1 MADAPSAE
9 VTAAAATT
17 ASVEESAPTLPT
29 FVELYAGNELNSED
43 ADAVTL
49 QSPAHLVLFAGAA
62 ESGKTTLL
70 ASLYER
76 FNEGPFAGFQFAG
89 SRSLLGFEQ
98 ICYLNR
104 LISGGTRPDT
114 PRTIPSDEATYYH
127 LMLRGTAPGAQRR
140 HVLLSAIS
148 GELFRL
154 AKNSREDC
162 ERLTFLHRAN
172 TIVVLVDGA
181 RLAVTAQR
189 TNAQSEASSI
199 LESFFDAKMVRN
211 NCRVEFVFSKFDRIV
226 EAGHAAVDFLNTTE
240 AKLKTK
246 FGDRIAHLAFRRIAA
261 RPEVQSSKAPLN
273 DGLAEAFTAWTTPV
287 ALGPGAVPQDAPPRD
302 AREFAKYG
310 WRYSAWRE
318 S

>member
-9 VTAAAATT
+9 AAAAN
-17 ASVEESAPTLPT
+17 APVEELAPA
-29 FVELYAGNELNSED
+29 FIDVYAGNELSSED

-49 QSPAHLVLFAGAA
+49 RSPAHLVVFAGAS
-62 ESGKTTLL
+62 ESGKTTVL

-76 FNEGPFAGFQFAG
+76 LSDGPFAGFQFAG
-89 SRSLLGFEQ
+89 SRSLLGFER

-104 LISGGTRPDT
+104 LASGGAYPDT
-114 PRTIPSDEATYYH
+114 PHTPVSDEAAYYH
-127 LMLRGTAPGAQRR
+127 LALRGTDPGAKRH

-154 AKNSREDC
+154 AKYSREDC

-181 RLAVTAQR
+181 RLAVNAQR
-189 TNAQSEASSI
+189 TNAQSDASSI
-199 LESFFDAKMVRN
+199 LESFLDAKMIGSR
-211 NCRVEFVFSKFDRIV
+211 CRVEFVFSKLDRVV
-226 EAGHAAVDFLNTTE
+226 EAGEAAVEFLNTTE
-240 AKLKTK
+240 TKLRAK
-246 FGDRIAHLAFRRIAA
+246 FGDRVPHLGFRRIAA
-261 RPEVQSSKAPLN
+261 RPEVDQSKVPLN
-273 DGLAEAFTAWTTPV
+273 DGLSDAFFAWATPV
-287 ALGPGAVPQDAPPRD
+287 TVGAGAAPQNAPPID

-310 WRYSAWRE
+310 WRYSARRE

>member
-1 MADAPSAE
+1 MAEGPSAE
-9 VTAAAATT
+9 AAAAN
-17 ASVEESAPTLPT
+17 APVEEAAPA
-29 FVELYAGNELNSED
+29 FIDLYAGNELSSED

-49 QSPAHLVLFAGAA
+49 RSPAHLVIFAGAA
-62 ESGKTTLL
+62 ESGKTTVL
-70 ASLYER
+70 ASVYER
-76 FNEGPFAGFQFAG
+76 LNEGPFAGFQFAG

-104 LISGGTRPDT
+104 LACGGTRPDT
-114 PRTIPSDEATYYH
+114 PRTVPSDEAAYYH
-127 LMLRGTAPGAQRR
+127 LALRGAEPGAQRR

-181 RLAVTAQR
+181 RLAVPSQR

-199 LESFFDAKMVRN
+199 LESFLDAKMLGNR
-211 NCRVEFVFSKFDRIV
+211 CRVEFVFSKLDRVV
-226 EAGHAAVDFLNTTE
+226 EAGAAALEFLSTTE
-240 AKLKTK
+240 TKLKTK
-246 FGDRIAHLAFRRIAA
+246 FGDRVPHLAFRRIAA
-261 RPEVQSSKAPLN
+261 RPEVEPSKEPLN
-273 DGLAEAFTAWTTPV
+273 DGLAEAFTSWTAPV
-287 ALGPGAVPQDAPPRD
+287 PVGAGAAPQDAPPSD

-310 WRYSAWRE
+310 WRYSARRG

>member
-1 MADAPSAE
+1 M
-9 VTAAAATT
+9 
-17 ASVEESAPTLPT
+17 
-29 FVELYAGNELNSED
+29 
-43 ADAVTL
+43 VTL
-49 QSPAHLVLFAGAA
+49 RSPAHLVVFAGAA
-62 ESGKTTLL
+62 ESGKTTVL
-70 ASLYER
+70 ASVYER
-76 FNEGPFAGFQFAG
+76 LNEGSFAGFQFAG

-98 ICYLNR
+98 ICYWNR
-104 LISGGTRPDT
+104 VASGGTRPDT
-114 PRTIPSDEATYYH
+114 PRTVPSDEAAYYH
-127 LMLRGTAPGAQRR
+127 LALRGAEPGAQRR
-140 HVLLSAIS
+140 HILLSAIS

-199 LESFFDAKMVRN
+199 LESFLDGNMLGSR
-211 NCRVEFVFSKFDRIV
+211 CRVEFVFSKLDRVV
-226 EAGHAAVDFLNTTE
+226 EAGEAAVDFLNTTE
-240 AKLKTK
+240 TKLRTK
-246 FGDRIAHLAFRRIAA
+246 FGDRVPYLAFRRIAA
-261 RPEVQSSKAPLN
+261 RPEVEPSRVPLN

-287 ALGPGAVPQDAPPRD
+287 LPVGAGTAPQDAPPSD

-310 WRYSAWRE
+310 WRYSARRE

>member
-1 MADAPSAE
+1 MADAPSVDSAS
-9 VTAAAATT
+9 TT
-17 ASVEESAPTLPT
+17 PAVEEAAPAFLD
-29 FVELYAGNELNSED
+29 LYAGNELSSED
-43 ADAVTL
+43 ANAVTL
-49 QSPAHLVLFAGAA
+49 RSPTHLVVFAGAA
-62 ESGKTTLL
+62 ESGKTTVL
-70 ASLYER
+70 ASVYEQL
-76 FNEGPFAGFQFAG
+76 NDGPFAGFQFAG

-98 ICYLNR
+98 ICHLNR
-104 LISGGTRPDT
+104 LASRGTRPDT
-114 PRTIPSDEATYYH
+114 PRTVPADEAAYYH
-127 LMLRGTAPGAQRR
+127 LALRRAEPGAPRR

-172 TIVVLVDGA
+172 TVVVLVDGA

-199 LESFFDAKMVRN
+199 LESFLDAKMLGSR
-211 NCRVEFVFSKFDRIV
+211 CRVEFVFSKLDRIV
-226 EAGHAAVDFLNTTE
+226 EAGDAAVEFLNATE
-240 AKLKTK
+240 TKLKMK
-246 FGDRIAHLAFRRIAA
+246 FGDRVPHLAFRRIAA
-261 RPEVQSSKAPLN
+261 RPEVEPSGAPLD

-287 ALGPGAVPQDAPPRD
+287 HVVAGETPQVDPPSD

-310 WRYSAWRE
+310 WRYAARKE

>member
-1 MADAPSAE
+1 MADAPAAESAE
-9 VTAAAATT
+9 AAANVA
-17 ASVEESAPTLPT
+17 VEEAPA
-29 FVELYAGNELNSED
+29 FIDLYAGNELTSED

-49 QSPAHLVLFAGAA
+49 RSPAHLIVFAGAA
-62 ESGKTTLL
+62 ASGKTTVL
-70 ASLYER
+70 ASIYDRLS
-76 FNEGPFAGFQFAG
+76 EGQFAGFQFAG

-104 LISGGTRPDT
+104 IDSGGARPDT
-114 PRTIPSDEATYYH
+114 PRTVPSDEAAYYH
-127 LMLRGTAPGAQRR
+127 LALRCAACGAQRR

-181 RLAVTAQR
+181 RLAVPAQR

-199 LESFFDAKMVRN
+199 LESFIDAKMVGSR
-211 NCRVEFVFSKFDRIV
+211 CRVEFVFSKLDRVV
-226 EAGHAAVDFLNTTE
+226 EAGEAAVEFLNTTE
-240 AKLKTK
+240 KKFEAK
-246 FGDRIAHLAFRRIAA
+246 FRGRVPHLAFRRIAA
-261 RPEVQSSKAPLN
+261 RPEVEPREGTLD
-273 DGLAEAFTAWTTPV
+273 DGLPEAFVEWTTTIV
-287 ALGPGAVPQDAPPRD
+287 GDVDAGSQDVPPRD

-310 WRYSAWRE
+310 WRYAARRE

>member
-9 VTAAAATT
+9 TAAT
-17 ASVEESAPTLPT
+17 SAPAEATARA
-29 FVELYAGNELNSED
+29 FIDLYAGNELSSED
-43 ADAVTL
+43 AAAVTL
-49 QSPAHLVLFAGAA
+49 RSPAHLVVLAGAA
-62 ESGKTTLL
+62 ESGKTTVL
-70 ASLYER
+70 ASVYER
-76 FNEGPFAGFQFAG
+76 LNAGPFAGFQFAG

-104 LISGGTRPDT
+104 LASGGTRPDT
-114 PRTIPSDEATYYH
+114 PRTVPSNEAAYYH
-127 LMLRGTAPGAQRR
+127 LALCRAEPGAQRR
-140 HVLLSAIS
+140 HILLSAIS

-154 AKNSREDC
+154 ATNSREDC

-199 LESFFDAKMVRN
+199 LESFLDARMLGGR
-211 NCRVEFVFSKFDRIV
+211 CRVEFVCSKLDRV
-226 EAGHAAVDFLNTTE
+226 LEAGDAAVEFLHATE
-240 AKLKTK
+240 TKLKK
-246 FGDRIAHLAFRRIAA
+246 RFGGRVPNLAFRRIAA
-261 RPEVQSSKAPLN
+261 MPEFEPCGAPLN
-273 DGLAEAFTAWTTPV
+273 DGFAEAFTAWTTPV
-287 ALGPGAVPQDAPPRD
+287 HVGADATPHVAPPSD

-310 WRYSAWRE
+310 WRYSARRN